1 MATTPQGS
9 GLLQRLSRLPESYA
23 ALSRTRRE
31 LIILGVMLALGL
43 IAMPLL
49 IWLAG
54 NRVLGPYSHGDNPK
68 AGPLALFAD
77 YFVGLAHG
85 SAVFWAVAL
94 GPAVLLV
101 VLRLLI
107 GLLRTPGP
115 RRAHGREDD

>member
-1 MATTPQGS
+1 MATTPPTEGLGPLQSLRRVRGS
-9 GLLQRLSRLPESYA
+9 FA
-23 ALSRTRRE
+23 ALSRPRRE

-43 IAMPLL
+43 IVMPLL

-85 SAVFWAVAL
+85 SAVFWVVAL
-94 GPAVLLV
+94 GPAALL
-101 VLRLLI
+101 LLI
-107 GLLRTPGP
+107 RGFFALLRALPAA
-115 RRAHGREDD
+115 RRS